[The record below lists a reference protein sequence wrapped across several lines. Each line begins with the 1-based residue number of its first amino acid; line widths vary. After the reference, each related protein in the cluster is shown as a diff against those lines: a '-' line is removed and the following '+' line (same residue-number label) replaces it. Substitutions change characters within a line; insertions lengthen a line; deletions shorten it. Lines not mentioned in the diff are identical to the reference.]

1 MDLQSLPER
10 TCIGGIW
17 FRQDAFGGFV
27 PENPENIPRK
37 IRVRTP
43 PDCLPLLAHIRREK
57 QEIFMVI
64 TLDGANQVIQIHEAT
79 KGLVNQCHIHPRET
93 YVCAVEDRAV
103 NIIVAHNHPSGTLE
117 PSPEDLITT
126 RRLAESG
133 RLLGIPLLDHFIVS
147 AEGYSSLRERFPD
160 YFNPGVR

>member
-1 MDLQSLPER
+1 
-10 TCIGGIW
+10 
-17 FRQDAFGGFV
+17 
-27 PENPENIPRK
+27 
-37 IRVRTP
+37 
-43 PDCLPLLAHIRREK
+43 
-57 QEIFMVI
+57 MVI
-64 TLDGANQVIQIHEAT
+64 TLDGANQVIKAHEIT

-93 YVCAVEDRAV
+93 YVCALVDIAV
-103 NIIVAHNHPSGTLE
+103 SIVVAHNHPSGILE
-117 PSPEDLITT
+117 PSTEDLITT